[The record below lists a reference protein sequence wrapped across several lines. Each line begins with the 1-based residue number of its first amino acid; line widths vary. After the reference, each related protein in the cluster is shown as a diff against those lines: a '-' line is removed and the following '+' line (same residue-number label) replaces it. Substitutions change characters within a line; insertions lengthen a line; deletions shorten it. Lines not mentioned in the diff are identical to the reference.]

1 MQKRRHLL
9 CFKIPQ
15 FSFLVSESLVLNTS
29 VLGGSSTI
37 KTQAALTEMWWA
49 RPVLSHPNCHLLTLA
64 QLDMV
69 DIVED
74 PGVPVHID
82 RIKQGVDD

>member
-1 MQKRRHLL
+1 MPHL
-9 CFKIPQ
+9 
-15 FSFLVSESLVLNTS
+15 SFLVSETLVLNTS
-29 VLGGSSTI
+29 VLGESSTI
-37 KTQAALTEMWWA
+37 KTQAGLTEMWWA
-49 RPVLSHPNCHLLTLA
+49 RPVPSHPNSHLLTLA

>member
-1 MQKRRHLL
+1 
-9 CFKIPQ
+9 
-15 FSFLVSESLVLNTS
+15 
-29 VLGGSSTI
+29 
-37 KTQAALTEMWWA
+37 MWWA
-49 RPVLSHPNCHLLTLA
+49 RPVPSHPNSHLLTLA